1 VIFTKDS
8 GTMTITKVGRNDPC
22 ACGSGKKYKKCC
34 QLTEK
39 VEGVP
44 MSPLTLQELQ
54 RAISHHQAGELS
66 EAQVIYQKIL
76 EVIPD
81 NADALHY
88 LGLIY
93 YQTGDSESAVTLISK
108 AVAISPTHLM
118 YSNLGAALQAQGR
131 HDLAVENYQA
141 AIALKADY
149 ADAYNNL
156 GAALQ
161 EQGRLAE
168 SIKAFQ
174 KTLAL
179 NPHYASAQNNLGNAF
194 LAQGNLKEALDCYR
208 SSLKLNAD
216 NLSTHSNLLLALSY
230 YPQCTPQQYLN
241 EARMFGDKVLA
252 KAKPYT
258 HWPSFLADRKEKK
271 LRIGFVSGDFKIH
284 PVGYFLESILKH
296 INPSKLELVAY
307 YAQLKED
314 ELTARIRPYFKQWNI
329 ISGLSDEFVAQKI
342 YNDSI
347 DILVDLSGHT
357 SKNRLAVF
365 AWRAAPV
372 QVSWLGFFASTGV
385 PGMDFLLTDPTSVSE
400 AQRNYF
406 SEKFWYL
413 PETRLCFTPP
423 DSDLIPGLLPAKQ
436 NNCITFGC
444 FQNLSKI
451 NDRVIAVWGEIF
463 KALPTA
469 RLVLRNKQMSCLE
482 EVENFQLR
490 LSWVGIIPERV
501 KIDGLLAREDYLAS
515 YSEVDIMLDTFPY
528 PGGTTICEALWMGVP
543 TLTIS
548 GDTLLA
554 RQGAS
559 LLSCAGLP
567 GWIAQSEE
575 EYITKA
581 IQHSANIELLSV
593 LRESLRAQVLETALF
608 DASRFS
614 EQFEDA
620 MFGMWEQKLSEQFE
634 A

>member
-1 VIFTKDS
+1 MAIKK
-8 GTMTITKVGRNDPC
+8 IGRNDPC

-39 VEGVP
+39 VEGVQ
-44 MSPLTLQELQ
+44 MSPLILQELQ
-54 RAISHHQAGELS
+54 KAIPLHQAGELS

-76 EVIPD
+76 KVMP
-81 NADALHY
+81 NNTDALHY

-108 AVAISPTHLM
+108 AVTISPTHLM

-168 SIKAFQ
+168 SIKTFQ
-174 KTLAL
+174 KALAL
-179 NPHYASAQNNLGNAF
+179 NPNDASAQNNLGNAF
-194 LAQGNLKEALDCYR
+194 LAQGDLKEALDCYC
-208 SSLKLNAD
+208 SSLKLNSD

-230 YPQCTPQQYLN
+230 YPQCTPQKYLE
-241 EARMFGDKVLA
+241 EARVFGDKVSA
-252 KAKPYT
+252 RARPYAR
-258 HWPSFLADRKEKK
+258 WPSFLADRKEKK
-271 LRIGFVSGDFKIH
+271 LRVGFVSGDFKIH
-284 PVGYFLESILKH
+284 PVGYFLENILKY
-296 INPSKLELVAY
+296 INPSKFELVAY
-307 YAQLKED
+307 SAQFKED
-314 ELTARIRPYFKQWNI
+314 ELTARIRPYFQQWNI
-329 ISGLSDEFVAQKI
+329 ISGLNDELVAQKI
-342 YNDSI
+342 YDDSI
-347 DILVDLSGHT
+347 DVLVDLSGHT

-365 AWRAAPV
+365 AWKAAPV
-372 QVSWLGFFASTGV
+372 QVSWLGYFASTGV
-385 PGMDFLLTDPTSVSE
+385 SEIDFLLTDVISVSE
-400 AQRNYF
+400 SQRNYF

-423 DSDLIPGLLPAKQ
+423 DSDLIPSLLPAKQ
-436 NNCITFGC
+436 NNYITFGC

-451 NDRVIAVWGEIF
+451 NDAVIAVWGEVF

-482 EVENFQLR
+482 EVENLRLR
-490 LSWVGIIPERV
+490 LSQVGIVPERV
-501 KIDGLLAREDYLAS
+501 KVGCLLAREDYLAS

-528 PGGTTICEALWMGVP
+528 PGGTTTCEALWMGVP
-543 TLTIS
+543 TLTLS
-548 GDTLLA
+548 GDTLLG

-559 LLSCAGLP
+559 LLNCAGLQD
-567 GWIAQSEE
+567 WIAQGEE
-575 EYITKA
+575 EYIAKA
-581 IQHSANIELLSV
+581 IQHGANIELLSV
-593 LRESLRAQVLETALF
+593 LRENLRAQILETALF

-614 EQFEDA
+614 KQFEGA
-620 MFGMWEQKLSEQFE
+620 MVGMWNQKLSEQTV
-634 A
+634 

>member
-1 VIFTKDS
+1 
-8 GTMTITKVGRNDPC
+8 MAITKIGRNDPC

-39 VEGVP
+39 VEGIQ

-76 EVIPD
+76 KLTPN

-108 AVAISPTHLM
+108 AVTISATHLM
-118 YSNLGAALQAQGR
+118 HSNLGAALQAQGR

-141 AIALKADY
+141 AIVLKADY

-161 EQGRLAE
+161 EQGELAE
-168 SIKAFQ
+168 SIKTFQ
-174 KTLAL
+174 KALAL
-179 NPHYASAQNNLGNAF
+179 NPNDASAQNNVGNAF

-208 SSLKLNAD
+208 SSLKLNPD

-230 YPQCTPQQYLN
+230 YPQCTPQQYLD
-241 EARMFGDKVLA
+241 EARIFGDKVLA
-252 KAKPYT
+252 RVKPYT
-258 HWPSFLADRKEKK
+258 YWPSFFADRKEKK
-271 LRIGFVSGDFKIH
+271 LRVGFVSGDFKIH
-284 PVGYFLESILKH
+284 PVGYFLENILKH

-307 YAQLKED
+307 SVQFKED
-314 ELTARIRPYFKQWNI
+314 ELTARIQPYFKQWNI
-329 ISGLSDEFVAQKI
+329 ISGLSDELVAQKI
-342 YNDSI
+342 YDDGI

-365 AWRAAPV
+365 AWKAAPV
-372 QVSWLGFFASTGV
+372 QVSWLGYFASTGV
-385 PGMDFLLTDPTSVSE
+385 PGIDFLLTDPISVSE
-400 AQRNYF
+400 VQRNYF

-413 PETRLCFTPP
+413 PETRLCFTSP
-423 DSDLIPGLLPAKQ
+423 DSNLTPSLLPAKH
-436 NNCITFGC
+436 NSYVTFGC

-451 NDRVIAVWGEIF
+451 NDAVIKVWGEIF

-482 EVENFQLR
+482 EVENLRLR
-490 LSWVGIIPERV
+490 LSQVGIVPERV
-501 KIDGLLAREDYLAS
+501 KVGCLLAREDYLAS

-528 PGGTTICEALWMGVP
+528 PGGTTTCEALWMGVP

-559 LLSCAGLP
+559 MMSCVALQS
-567 GWIAQSEE
+567 WVVEDEAQ
-575 EYITKA
+575 YISRAVYYAAHLEQLVDLRCK
-581 IQHSANIELLSV
+581 
-593 LRESLRAQVLETALF
+593 LREQVSSTALF
-608 DASRFS
+608 DAVQFS
-614 EQFEDA
+614 KQLEEA
-620 MFGMWEQKLSEQFE
+620 MQGMWSYRVKESGFLN
-634 A
+634 

>member
-1 VIFTKDS
+1 
-8 GTMTITKVGRNDPC
+8 MAITKIGRNDPC

-39 VEGVP
+39 VEGAQ
-44 MSPLTLQELQ
+44 MSPLILQELQ
-54 RAISHHQAGELS
+54 KAISHHQVGELS
-66 EAQVIYQKIL
+66 EAEVIYQKIL
-76 EVIPD
+76 KVMPD

-108 AVAISPTHLM
+108 AVSISPTHLM
-118 YSNLGAALQAQGR
+118 YSNLGAALQAQGL

-168 SIKAFQ
+168 SIKTFQ
-174 KTLAL
+174 KALAL
-179 NPHYASAQNNLGNAF
+179 NPNDASAQNNLGNAF
-194 LAQGNLKEALDCYR
+194 LAQGDLKEALDCYR
-208 SSLKLNAD
+208 SSLKLNSD

-230 YPQCTPQQYLN
+230 YPQCTPQQYLDK
-241 EARMFGDKVLA
+241 ARMFGDKALA
-252 KAKPYT
+252 RAKPYT
-258 HWPSFLADRKEKK
+258 YWPSFLPDRKEKK
-271 LRIGFVSGDFKIH
+271 LRVGFVSGDFKIH
-284 PVGYFLESILKH
+284 PVGYFLENILKY

-307 YAQLKED
+307 SAQFKED

-329 ISGLSDEFVAQKI
+329 ISGLNDELVAQKI
-342 YNDSI
+342 YDDSI
-347 DILVDLSGHT
+347 DVLVDLSGHT

-365 AWRAAPV
+365 AWKAAPV
-372 QVSWLGFFASTGV
+372 QVSWLGYFASTGV
-385 PGMDFLLTDPTSVSE
+385 SEIDFLLTDEISVSE
-400 AQRNYF
+400 SQRNYF

-423 DSDLIPGLLPAKQ
+423 DSDLIPSLLPAKQ

-451 NDRVIAVWGEIF
+451 NDAVIAVWGEVF
-463 KALPTA
+463 KTLPTA

-482 EVENFQLR
+482 EVENLRLR
-490 LSWVGIIPERV
+490 LSQVGIVPERV
-501 KIDGLLAREDYLAS
+501 KVGCLLAREDYLAS

-528 PGGTTICEALWMGVP
+528 PGGTTTCEALWMGVP
-543 TLTIS
+543 TLTLS
-548 GDTLLA
+548 GDTLLG

-559 LLSCAGLP
+559 LLNCVGLQD
-567 GWIAQSEE
+567 WVAQSEG
-575 EYITKA
+575 EYTAKA
-581 IQHSANIELLSV
+581 IQHGANIELLSV
-593 LRESLRAQVLETALF
+593 LRENLRAQILETALF
-608 DASRFS
+608 DALRFS
-614 EQFEDA
+614 KQFEGA
-620 MFGMWEQKLSEQFE
+620 MIGMWNQKLSEQPV
-634 A
+634 